1 MDTKTIR
8 LKTIK
13 DRKNI
18 SSKNSEIF
26 DICGYANENI
36 LYLWGNCFQKIL
48 IFILRRGIMSV

>member
-1 MDTKTIR
+1 MNTKTIR

-18 SSKNSEIF
+18 SSKSGIIF
-26 DICGYANENI
+26 DFWGYNTENI